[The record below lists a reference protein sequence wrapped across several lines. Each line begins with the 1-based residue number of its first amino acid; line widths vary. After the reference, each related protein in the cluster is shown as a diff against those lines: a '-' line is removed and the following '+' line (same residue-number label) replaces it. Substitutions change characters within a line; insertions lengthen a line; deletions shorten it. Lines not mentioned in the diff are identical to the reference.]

1 MIAQTIIGQLGNVCL
16 SMLGAHTL
24 VDLKDGLLFQI
35 QGSEAVD
42 AVQIILHPSDTYIMT
57 FWKIQKETRKLTAE
71 IPFTTVRWEKVR
83 TIDQVYWDMLHDLIE
98 EETGLY
104 VSLKERA

>member
-1 MIAQTIIGQLGNVCL
+1 MIAQTIVGQLGNVCL

-35 QGSEAVD
+35 QGSERVD

-57 FWKIQKETRKLTAE
+57 FWKIQKETRRLTAE
-71 IPFTTVRWEKVR
+71 IPFTTVRWEVVR

-104 VSLKERA
+104 VSLMERS